1 MSFEVLMRAVAHGV
15 PVILAGSLGGR
26 KLATL
31 VAIGMGF
38 IAVNIGGEQYTIID
52 LLAVALAWSYVFFG
66 AQGNATQE
74 TTTNPPVSKLTPTQ
88 TASVNQSTSDFI
100 ILIIVGFGVWAW
112 LNVKNDSGKPDPLTP
127 PNQASTPGVQSVASL
142 PSSGSQPVLARP
154 ITTPVTQ
161 PDRSSASHTY
171 AAQTDMRHC
180 LKLNSNIQIA
190 RCAEGK

>member
-38 IAVNIGGEQYTIID
+38 IAVNIGGAQYTLID
-52 LLAVALAWSYVFFG
+52 LLAVAGALGYVFV
-66 AQGNATQE
+66 ARGNTSQE
-74 TTTNPPVSKLTPTQ
+74 KTTNPPVLKSTPTQ
-88 TASVNQSTSDFI
+88 TASVDQSTSDFI
-100 ILIIVGFGVWAW
+100 ILIIVGFGVWVWMSAS
-112 LNVKNDSGKPDPLTP
+112 NDTGRSNLVTP
-127 PNQASTPGVQSVASL
+127 PNQAPTPGLQSVASP

-154 ITTPVTQ
+154 KTTPVIQ
-161 PDRSSASHTY
+161 PDRSSASRTY

>member
-1 MSFEVLMRAVAHGV
+1 MSFEVLIRAAAHGV

-38 IAVNIGGEQYTIID
+38 IAVNIGGAQYTLID
-52 LLAVALAWSYVFFG
+52 LLAVAGALGYVFV
-66 AQGNATQE
+66 ARGNTSQE
-74 TTTNPPVSKLTPTQ
+74 KTTNPPVSKPAPTK
-88 TASVNQSTSDFI
+88 TAPVNQNTSDFI
-100 ILIIVGFGVWAW
+100 IFIIVGFGVWAW
-112 LNVKNDSGKPDPLTP
+112 LNVKSDSGKPDPVTP
-127 PNQASTPGVQSVASL
+127 PNQASTPGLQSVASP
-142 PSSGSQPVLARP
+142 PSSSSQPVLARP

-161 PDRSSASHTY
+161 PDRSSVSHTY

-190 RCAEGK
+190 RCAEEK